1 MREEQYIKLTYYLKK
16 NKLREKS
23 VTVLCK
29 ILPLFITLIY
39 IASTLFLIVNKNR
52 NILLFLAVP
61 ASNFIFISVLR
72 KIINTPRPYDIF
84 DYDPIIK
91 HSSGKS
97 FPSRHTSSAFIIAF
111 SYFYLGHIYW
121 GLFMSIIAILIGL
134 SRVICGVHFPKD
146 VISAVL
152 ISIIWA
158 LITFNL
164 PLFN

>member
-1 MREEQYIKLTYYLKK
+1 MSEEQYIKLTYYFKK

-23 VTVLCK
+23 VTISCE
-29 ILPLFITLIY
+29 ILPLFLILVY
-39 IASTLFLIVNKNR
+39 TASTLFLIINKNR

-72 KIINTPRPYDIF
+72 KIIDTPRPYDIF
-84 DYDPIIK
+84 EYTPLIK

-111 SYFYLGHIYW
+111 SYFYLGHIHF

-134 SRVICGVHFPKD
+134 SRIICGVHFPKD
-146 VISAVL
+146 VISAFL
-152 ISIIWA
+152 ISFIWA
-158 LITFNL
+158 LIGFNL